1 MVAEFARE
9 LPFTP
14 EDGESSRGQRL
25 EIAPG
30 SHQKTELFYGTARVS
45 RHHTANY
52 TLELPLDYVSSEVID
67 VNVNGLAAA
76 KPSYRRV
83 REASAQ
89 LGKPSVSLAARQN
102 LPAIDLLAPR
112 GIFDTERY
120 RQEAVSAT
128 LDDIQKHFGDD
139 ILFRLKGHST
149 GGRTSVAVAED
160 SPERIESVTLVNSA
174 GLVEGQTIKDY
185 IARLKGFYDHEV
197 VPNWDT
203 LRHDF
208 SHPKVLADFV
218 WYNFGNTLRTGVEAV
233 SISNADIR
241 SRVVQLGD
249 LGVKVAI
256 MDALADRL
264 TPNTSVASTLGMLVD
279 HYSMHPHPEVGHL
292 GPQVHALEVAMEYHA
307 IDRMLHPEEVIPPR
321 LFAVRAV
328 KRLRKN
334 HDTPY
339 PVTVPA
345 AS

>member
-1 MVAEFARE
+1 MVAEIARE
-9 LPFTP
+9 VPFTP
-14 EDGESSRGQRL
+14 EGGEGSFGQRL
-25 EIAPG
+25 EIVPG
-30 SHQKTELFYGTARVS
+30 SRQKTELYHGTARIS
-45 RHHTANY
+45 RHRSADY
-52 TLELPLDYVSSEVID
+52 TLELPLGHISSDVID

-89 LGKPSVSLAARQN
+89 LGKPSVSLAAKQN

-139 ILFRLKGHST
+139 VRFRLKGHST

-174 GLVEGQTIKDY
+174 GLVEGQSIKDY
-185 IARLKGFYDHEV
+185 VARLQAFYNDEV
-197 VPNWDT
+197 LPNWDI

-208 SHPKVLADFV
+208 SRPKVLADFV
-218 WYNFGNTLRTGVEAV
+218 WYNFGNSIRTGVEAV

-249 LGVKVAI
+249 LGIKVAI
-256 MDALADRL
+256 MDAPADRL
-264 TPNTSVASTLGMLVD
+264 TPNSSVATTLGTLVD
-279 HYSMHPHPEVGHL
+279 HYSMHPHSEIGHL

-307 IDRMLHPEEVIPPR
+307 IDRVLHPEEVIPPR

-328 KRLRKN
+328 RRQRKGYEGPS
-334 HDTPY
+334 H
-339 PVTVPA
+339 VTVSE